1 MEEFLAQ
8 LPPALQNI
16 YVLAAMAVA
25 LLVLIVLLIRRLA
38 AGTGGADAR
47 LEADEA
53 AQTVVPVTGPGDGR
67 PLSDLPGVSA
77 ANAERLMA
85 AGVGDVEA
93 LLAATADADALHGL
107 ADALQL
113 EDFVVRKWV
122 NAAGLLALP
131 NVTPALADALIRCG
145 VRGREALA
153 GENPDRVQH
162 KLAAWEEKNAT
173 LDGAPDRRAVA
184 ALIEAAAAETGT

>member
-1 MEEFLAQ
+1 MDQFLAQ

-16 YVLAAMAVA
+16 YVLAAVAVV
-25 LLVLIVLLIRRLA
+25 LLVLIVMLIRRLA
-38 AGTGGADAR
+38 AGSGGADAQAR
-47 LEADEA
+47 ADDA
-53 AQTVVPVTGPGDGR
+53 AQTAVPVTVPGDGR
-67 PLSDLPGVSA
+67 PLGDLPGVSA
-77 ANAERLMA
+77 ANAQRLMA
-85 AGVGDVEA
+85 AGVGDVES
-93 LLAATADADALHGL
+93 LLAATADADALHRL

-131 NVTPALADALIRCG
+131 NVTPALAEALVRCG
-145 VRGREALA
+145 VRGPEALA

-173 LDGAPDRRAVA
+173 LDGAPDRRTVA
-184 ALIEAAAAETGT
+184 ALIAAAAAEKGA